1 MMWVIVLLLGAIL
14 GTLSAIYFQL
24 SEINT
29 LLRTVTAQQRVQG
42 GHLAALAIKTGAM
55 GYVPK

>member
-29 LLRTVTAQQRVQG
+29 LLRTISVQQRAQG
-42 GHLAALAIKTGAM
+42 GDLAALRIRSGA
-55 GYVPK
+55 P